1 MKFPNLEIFGI
12 NIADMN
18 SYSWLKSADNSLGDK
33 LKTNSAEMK
42 QNLEEINAFWGK
54 DSIFKGKMV
63 SEGIFRLDGKVEG
76 EIFHRGTLIIGETAV
91 IKGKVEV
98 NALNLNGMVEG
109 EVTAKER
116 VEIHSKGKLLGSIFT
131 PILVI
136 QDGGI
141 FDGNCNMGVKSDN
154 KSNGD

>member
-1 MKFPNLEIFGI
+1 
-12 NIADMN
+12 
-18 SYSWLKSADNSLGDK
+18 
-33 LKTNSAEMK
+33 MK

-54 DSIFKGKMV
+54 DSIFKGKIV

-91 IKGKVEV
+91 IKGRLEV

-141 FDGNCNMGVKSDN
+141 FDGNCSMGVKSDN